1 MKRMDPLAA
10 LQKALAPLDVVNF
23 YLMQYDLSQ
32 QCPRHIILGQLWML
46 QQRLEG
52 EWERL
57 QLKKHPKWLKLLI
70 ARRLRSL
77 FAATRQ
83 RTPTRWQP
91 QLTEIER
98 NLIATLS
105 H

>member
-1 MKRMDPLAA
+1 MKRKDPLAA
-10 LQKALAPLDVVNF
+10 LQKALAPLDSVNF
-23 YLMQYDLSQ
+23 FLMQYDLSQ
-32 QCPRHIILGQLWML
+32 QSPRHVILGQLWML

-70 ARRLRSL
+70 ARRLRSF
-77 FAATRQ
+77 FAATRN
-83 RTPTRWQP
+83 RTPARWQG
-91 QLTEIER
+91 QISEIER
-98 NLIATLS
+98 NLVTSLS